1 MSGNPSI
8 AWRPQ
13 AGPQQ
18 ALIDCNLPEVFFGGA
33 RGGGKTDAVLGKWG
47 IKAGHYGPDFNAI
60 MFRRTTVSAEDA
72 IERAKQIYL
81 PVGARFVGSP
91 NPTFHMPGG
100 GRISFRYLESVSD
113 ADEWQGRN
121 VTDAW
126 VEEAGQYPLPAPIDR
141 LNGVLRSAQGVPTQL
156 VLTANPGGAGQ
167 SWIRAKYE
175 LHPFP
180 SFPRVITKTLA
191 NGAIHKIAVIPSR
204 IADNRILTNRDPNY
218 INRLYMVG
226 SAELVRGWLMG
237 DWSAIPGAFFDVWNE
252 NEHVI
257 APFQVPDHWMRFRS
271 ADWGYANPFSVGW
284 WAVVSDP
291 FETPDEGKIL
301 PRGAI
306 VRYREW
312 YGGGQGAGLRLDAEE
327 WGKGILS
334 RELLGKDKS
343 GTPVY
348 EKISYGVLDPS
359 AFAQSGGPSIAERLF
374 TATGGKVMFRPA
386 DNSRVGSKGALGGW
400 DQMRARLKGQD
411 GVPMLYSFSTC
422 SDFIRTIPVLQH
434 DQDKPED
441 LDTDGEDH
449 AADEA
454 RYACMSRPWT
464 APAPKEREIQIKVR
478 QPTMADLMAHHDRQR
493 RNAGNR
499 I

>member
-1 MSGNPSI
+1 MSGNNSI
-8 AWRPQ
+8 VWRPQ

-18 ALIDCNLPEVFFGGA
+18 ALIDCDHPEVFFGGA

-47 IKAGHYGPDFNAI
+47 ICASRYGSHFNAI

-72 IERAKQIYL
+72 IERAKEIYG
-81 PVGARFVGSP
+81 PIGASYVGSP
-91 NPTFHMPGG
+91 NPTFRMPNG
-100 GRISFRYLESVSD
+100 GRISFRYLETVSD

-121 VTDAW
+121 VTHTW
-126 VEEAGQYPLPAPIDR
+126 VEEAGQYPSPEPIYR
-141 LNGVLRSAQGVPTQL
+141 LNGVLRSAHGVPTQM

-167 SWIRAKYE
+167 HWIRDRYE

-180 SFPRVITKTLA
+180 SFPRVILKTLA

-204 IADNRILTNRDPNY
+204 ITDNKILTARDPTY

-237 DWSAIPGAFFDVWNE
+237 DWSAIPGAFFDTWNE
-252 NEHVI
+252 NKHVI
-257 APFQVPDHWMRFRS
+257 APFQIPDHWMRFRS

-291 FETPDEGKIL
+291 FETPREGKIL
-301 PRGAI
+301 PRGAL

-312 YGGGQGAGLRLDAEE
+312 YGGKQGAGLRLDAEE
-327 WGKGILS
+327 WGKGILE
-334 RELLGKDKS
+334 RETIGKDAS
-343 GTPVY
+343 GKPVY
-348 EKISYGVLDPS
+348 EPIQYGVIDPS
-359 AFAQSGGPSIAERLF
+359 ALAANGGPSIGERMF
-374 TATGGKVMFRPA
+374 TATGGRINFRAA
-386 DNSRVGSKGALGGW
+386 DNTRNGARGHVGGW
-400 DQMRARLKGQD
+400 DVMRARIKGVD
-411 GVPMLYSFSTC
+411 DVPMLYVFSTC
-422 SDFIRTIPVLQH
+422 VDSIRTIPVVQH

-441 LDTDGEDH
+441 LDTDSEDH
-449 AADEA
+449 AVDEI

-464 APAPKEREIQIKVR
+464 APKPKEKEVRVVTR
-478 QPTMADLMAHHDRQR
+478 QPTMDELMADHERQHRDRYD
-493 RNAGNR
+493 R